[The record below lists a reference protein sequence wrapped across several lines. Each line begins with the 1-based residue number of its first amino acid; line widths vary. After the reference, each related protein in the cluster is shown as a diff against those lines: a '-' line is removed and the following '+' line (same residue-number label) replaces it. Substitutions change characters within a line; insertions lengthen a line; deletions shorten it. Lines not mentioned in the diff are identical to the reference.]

1 MLLGMLIT
9 VFIIMCIGIA
19 GNWFYDMLL
28 LRLAPSEYELYTL
41 SIDKHQEEAHP
52 NNKANLYI
60 LVRDYMIFIR
70 DGVKSRFYSF
80 LLRVIFPCD
89 SQLLQ

>member
-1 MLLGMLIT
+1 MLPGMLIT

-70 DGVKSRFYSF
+70 DGGRADST
-80 LLRVIFPCD
+80 LLLISKTLFICFA
-89 SQLLQ
+89 